1 MSDGASLGLS
11 LRTSAQGKPLY
22 TFPGLALALRFALR
36 EMRGGLS
43 GFYIFLACIALGV
56 AAIGGVNSVA
66 QSVGEG
72 IATQGQS
79 ILGGDM
85 RFELNQREASPEE
98 HAFLATQGRL
108 AESASMR
115 SMVRLADGSDQALV
129 EVKAVDAAYPL
140 FGRLETAPAMP
151 HDALFGEKDGAYG
164 AAVPQLLLDRLD
176 LKLGDRVALGQ
187 ATFELRSLIVNE
199 PDLLSDGFGFAPRF
213 MVSLDGLRASGLIQ
227 PGSLVEHV
235 YKLALPAGTT
245 DAAVRAI
252 EQQAQQEFPEAGWSI
267 RTRGNAAPAL
277 AANIERFSQFLTL
290 VGLTA
295 LIVGG
300 VGVANAV
307 RAYLDGKR
315 GVIATFKSLGAPAN
329 FVLTVY
335 LLQIVIIALI
345 GIAIGLVLAMA
356 APYAAAAALASFL
369 PIASAGGFYPGAL
382 AMAAIFGLVTT
393 LAFAI
398 LPLGRARD
406 IPATALF
413 REQGFDQ
420 RGWPRAVYLAIAAGL
435 ILLLAA
441 LAIHFAYDR
450 MIATIFIVSTAFA
463 FLVLQAVARGVQWLA
478 RRSPRVRSTALRLAI
493 GNIHR
498 PGALTPSV
506 ILSLGLGLAL
516 LVALAL
522 IDGNLRRQISQSI
535 PEQAPNFFFVDIQST
550 EVDGFRKLLQE
561 AAPDGKIVSAPMLR
575 GRIVQ
580 FNGVDVSK
588 LTIPPQGAWVLRGDR
603 GITYAR
609 NIPENST
616 LTEGQWWPQDYS
628 GEPLVSFSAQ
638 EARELGLKLGDTV
651 TVNVLGRNVTARIA
665 NFRQVQWES
674 LAINFVMVFSPNT
687 FAGAPHAWLATL
699 TEPDATPEREA
710 EILRKVTQA
719 FPAVTSVRVKDAIDV
734 ANDLVSQLATAIRA
748 AAAVALA
755 ASVLVL
761 GGALAAGNRARIHDA
776 VVLKTLGATRRTLIK
791 AFSLEYLILGLATA
805 VFALLAGGIAGW
817 YVVARVMRLQAQFLP
832 DVALS
837 TVVIALVLTV
847 GFGLAGT
854 WRVLGHKAA
863 PVLRNL

>member
-1 MSDGASLGLS
+1 MSGG
-11 LRTSAQGKPLY
+11 R
-22 TFPGLALALRFALR
+22 PGLALALRFALR

-66 QSVGEG
+66 QSIGEG

-98 HAFLATQGRL
+98 HAFLAGEGRL
-108 AESASMR
+108 AQSASMR
-115 SMVRLADGSDQALV
+115 SMVRLPDGSDQSLV
-129 EVKAVDAAYPL
+129 EVKAVDDAYPL
-140 FGRLETAPAMP
+140 FGKLETAPAMP
-151 HDALFGEKDGAYG
+151 HGALFGAKNGVYG
-164 AAVPQLLLDRLD
+164 AATSQGLLDRLN

-187 ATFELRSLIVNE
+187 ATFELRSIINSE
-199 PDLLSDGFGFAPRF
+199 PDMLSDGFGFAPRF

-245 DAAVRAI
+245 EAGIKAI
-252 EQQAQQEFPEAGWSI
+252 EAQAQQKFPQAGWSI
-267 RTRGNAAPAL
+267 RTRSNAAPAL
-277 AANIERFSQFLTL
+277 SANIERFSQFLTL

-329 FVLTVY
+329 FVLLTY
-335 LLQIVIIALI
+335 LIQIFIIALI
-345 GIAIGLVLAMA
+345 GIAIGLVLAIA
-356 APYAAAAALASFL
+356 APYAAAAGLSSLL
-369 PIASAGGFYPGAL
+369 PVADAGGIYPGAL
-382 AMAAIFGLVTT
+382 AMAAIFGVVTT

-420 RGWPRAVYLAIAAGL
+420 RGWPRAVYVIVAAGL
-435 ILLLAA
+435 ILLLAG

-450 MIATIFIVSTAFA
+450 MIATIFIVSTVFA
-463 FLVLQAVARGVQWLA
+463 FLILRAVATGVQWLA
-478 RRSPRVRSTALRLAI
+478 RRAPRVRSTALRLAI

-498 PGALTPSV
+498 PGALTSSV
-506 ILSLGLGLAL
+506 ILSLGLGLTL

-522 IDGNLRRQISQSI
+522 IDGNLRRQISESI
-535 PEQAPNFFFVDIQST
+535 PEHAPNFFFVDIQSA
-550 EVDGFRKLLQE
+550 EVDNFKKLLQQE
-561 AAPDGKIVSAPMLR
+561 APDGKIVSAPMLR
-575 GRIVQ
+575 GRIVAL
-580 FNGVDVSK
+580 NGTDVTK

-603 GITYAR
+603 GITYAQ

-616 LTEGQWWPQDYS
+616 LTGGQWWPKDYS
-628 GEPLVSFSAQ
+628 GEPLVSFSEK
-638 EARELGLKLGDTV
+638 EAKELGLKLGDTV

-699 TEPDATPEREA
+699 TEPSATPEREA
-710 EILRKVTQA
+710 QVLRAVTQG

-734 ANDLVSQLATAIRA
+734 ANNLVSQLATAIRA
-748 AAAVALA
+748 AAAVALG

-791 AFSLEYLILGLATA
+791 AFSLEYLMLGLATA
-805 VFALLAGGIAGW
+805 VFALFAGGVAGW
-817 YVVARVMRLQAQFLP
+817 YVVARVMQLQAQFLP

-847 GFGLAGT
+847 GFGLLGT

-863 PVLRNL
+863 SVLRNP